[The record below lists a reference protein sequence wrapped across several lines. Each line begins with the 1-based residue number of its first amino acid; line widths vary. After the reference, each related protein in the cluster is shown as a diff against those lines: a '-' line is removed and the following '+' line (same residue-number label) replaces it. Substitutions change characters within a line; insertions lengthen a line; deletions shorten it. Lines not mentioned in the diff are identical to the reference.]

1 MHDPSPTARQRHDA
15 MSRRGG
21 RSSRATLKAVDLAVD
36 TSSAEGIL
44 RSLEAVG
51 MALARGDLDRGRANS
66 ISYILATAVQARK
79 VLDYENRLRRV
90 EKRLG
95 LRQDPLGDDDA
106 G

>member
-1 MHDPSPTARQRHDA
+1 

-21 RSSRATLKAVDLAVD
+21 KASRAHQAAVDLSVD
-36 TSSAEGIL
+36 TKSAEGIL
-44 RSLEAVG
+44 RSLEALG
-51 MALARGDLDRGRANS
+51 NALARGDLDRSRANS
-66 ISYILATAVQARK
+66 ISYILATAVQARR

-95 LRQDPLGDDDA
+95 LRQDPLGGDEHD